1 MGNVCRCRNQY
12 ADYLYSDDF
21 VVVSFPVEV
30 FIVSASTF
38 VSKYVPTRIIMLVF
52 TSWAVW
58 KVTAWGMWF
67 ATDNTRNGMEIAAI
81 VTAVTAP
88 VVALLGYV
96 FKTYSE
102 NRT

>member
-1 MGNVCRCRNQY
+1 M
-12 ADYLYSDDF
+12 
-21 VVVSFPVEV
+21 
-30 FIVSASTF
+30 SASAF
-38 VSKYVPTRIIMLVF
+38 VSRYVPTRIVMLAF

-96 FKTYSE
+96 FKTYAESK
-102 NRT
+102 T